1 MELYIKVV
9 TYILLNVSFALLF
22 VRSNVSTFAT
32 ASSVLLRLPPVQA
45 SAADPSVGRK
55 EFSRTA

>member
-9 TYILLNVSFALLF
+9 TCILLNVSFELLF

-32 ASSVLLRLPPVQA
+32 ASSVLLRLSPVQA
-45 SAADPSVGRK
+45 GAADPSAGRK